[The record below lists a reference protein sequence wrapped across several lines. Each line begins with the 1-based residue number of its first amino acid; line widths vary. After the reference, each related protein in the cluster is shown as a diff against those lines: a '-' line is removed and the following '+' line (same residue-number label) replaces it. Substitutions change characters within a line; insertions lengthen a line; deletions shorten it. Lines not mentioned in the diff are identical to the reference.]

1 MEQVLN
7 ISNMMSHQK
16 RRKISEIIWNFVSI
30 LPFRGN
36 LAKKAAEEN
45 CRSVTAYQQMGCGKF
60 QSEKW
65 KNEKKIIKAHT
76 FE

>member
-1 MEQVLN
+1 MEYVLN
-7 ISNMMSHQK
+7 ISKMMSHQK

-30 LPFRGN
+30 FAFRGN
-36 LAKKAAEEN
+36 LAKKVAEEN

-65 KNEKKIIKAHT
+65 KTEKKIIKVHT